1 MTKLSGSISL
11 SFLVG
16 LLAAT
21 FGSSQSAN
29 RLSGKVT
36 DTQGAVLPG
45 ATVVATQESSVRG
58 VVENVQIE
66 QPFRRNYLA
75 A

>member
-1 MTKLSGSISL
+1 
-11 SFLVG
+11 
-16 LLAAT
+16 
-21 FGSSQSAN
+21 
-29 RLSGKVT
+29 
-36 DTQGAVLPG
+36 VLPG